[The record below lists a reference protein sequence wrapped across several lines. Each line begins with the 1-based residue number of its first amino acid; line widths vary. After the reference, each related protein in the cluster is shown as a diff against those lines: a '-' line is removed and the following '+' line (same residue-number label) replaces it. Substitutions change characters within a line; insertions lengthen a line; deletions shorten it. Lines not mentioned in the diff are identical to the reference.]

1 MANLANLNPHSYH
14 IAECHNEGGL
24 QCFSSDCCRSTFWPV
39 VVRTLTLAR
48 ILSDR
53 TLWLIGHVH
62 QLFHRS
68 ELHSQFSLHTR
79 IFSLLIA
86 HLHHWPPRK
95 MEFTCKNSKRDNAQ
109 LSENWTYE
117 GKILERKVWFRTSR
131 MAFRKTLLISRSSN
145 DAESSL
151 VVQQTSQDA
160 IPRNFISI
168 WSESK
173 KISEQARGPS
183 TLDGITTWA
192 GCCSWFSNLW
202 LALWYYLT
210 PHLEYSI
217 EAAIQWGYAYGI

>member
-1 MANLANLNPHSYH
+1 MGNLANLNPHSYH

-24 QCFSSDCCRSTFWPV
+24 QYYFSGDCCRSTFWPV

-62 QLFHRS
+62 QLFHRTPLTIQPS
-68 ELHSQFSLHTR
+68 HEDFFTTYRSFASL
-79 IFSLLIA
+79 A
-86 HLHHWPPRK
+86 AKKNGVHLQEQQTWQ
-95 MEFTCKNSKRDNAQ
+95 CSA
-109 LSENWTYE
+109 SENWTYE

-173 KISEQARGPS
+173 KISEQARGLVP
-183 TLDGITTWA
+183 
-192 GCCSWFSNLW
+192 
-202 LALWYYLT
+202 
-210 PHLEYSI
+210 
-217 EAAIQWGYAYGI
+217 

>member
-1 MANLANLNPHSYH
+1 MFINFF
-14 IAECHNEGGL
+14 I
-24 QCFSSDCCRSTFWPV
+24 
-39 VVRTLTLAR
+39 
-48 ILSDR
+48 
-53 TLWLIGHVH
+53 
-62 QLFHRS
+62 

-95 MEFTCKNSKRDNAQ
+95 MEFTCKNSQGDNAQ
-109 LSENWTYE
+109 HSENWTYE

-173 KISEQARGPS
+173 KISEQARAWYLRWDYHLSWLLLMIFQFMISVMVQLPNPS
-183 TLDGITTWA
+183 FGI
-192 GCCSWFSNLW
+192 
-202 LALWYYLT
+202 
-210 PHLEYSI
+210 
-217 EAAIQWGYAYGI
+217 